1 MPVGEPARGGSGSA
15 AVTRGSTSYEIV
27 VRLRQQSGEERSA
40 TRSVPIAPFKE
51 WVRGCSVTD
60 SLRLELADRVD
71 FPISPQPVRG
81 ARRPSLG
88 DLLFPHVASQ
98 DIPGALYRFQ
108 IDGIAWLCGNPRAI
122 LADDMGLGKT
132 VQVLVA
138 LNQIIAQELGA
149 QALVV
154 TPRTL
159 LPNWLRE
166 SAKWTPGLV
175 VRSAQE
181 IGAGSLRGGAHVV
194 LCTYEELER
203 LPRLRQQPWRVL
215 VADEAHRLRTGDSQR
230 ARWFREVHSQC
241 CWLLTGTPIEHSAI
255 DLAVLLSY
263 LDPVRFSAKKLLSTP
278 EAVRPTA
285 RPYLLRRRK
294 SDVLGELPAV
304 HREDIAVQMAAKQSQ
319 RYFDTLFGRDGERR
333 NQLQKL
339 AACRSI
345 CDLEPD
351 DETSGKLDWLADF
364 IAARL
369 PLDEKVVVFSA
380 YLPIL
385 RAAMRRFRSERPG
398 ACVYI
403 AGDTPPEERQE
414 VVSEF
419 QQEGGPRVL
428 LVSMGVGAEGI
439 TLTRANHVVFLNEW
453 WNPSMNQQARDRV
466 VRIGQHR
473 EVYEYRLYVRDTVE
487 ERVRQLIEQKQVTI
501 DEVVEA
507 LARGSSQ
514 IDLLL
519 SEPSLSASGQV
530 HRR

>member
-1 MPVGEPARGGSGSA
+1 MPVGEPPRGGSGSA
-15 AVTRGSTSYEIV
+15 TVTRGLTSYEIV
-27 VRLRQQSGEERSA
+27 VRLRQQSGEESTA
-40 TRSVPIAPFKE
+40 TRSIPIAPFKE

-71 FPISPQPVRG
+71 FPIGPQPIRG

-88 DLLFPHVASQ
+88 DLLFPHVFRPEMPRS
-98 DIPGALYRFQ
+98 LYPFQ
-108 IDGIAWLCGNPRAI
+108 AGGVAWLCGMTRAI

-138 LNQIIAQELGA
+138 LEQMIAKELGA

-154 TPRTL
+154 TPKTL

-166 SAKWTPGLV
+166 SARWAPGLV

-181 IGAGSLRGGAHVV
+181 ISAGSLSGGAHVV

-203 LPRLRQQPWRVL
+203 LPRLRQHAWRVL
-215 VADEAHRLRTGDSQR
+215 VADEAHRLRTGESER
-230 ARWFREVHSQC
+230 ARWFREVGSDY
-241 CWLLTGTPIEHSAI
+241 CWLLTGTPIEHSAK

-263 LDPVRFSAKKLLSTP
+263 LDPVRFSAKNLLSTP

-285 RPYLLRRRK
+285 RPFLLRRLK
-294 SDVLGELPAV
+294 TDVLGELPPV
-304 HREDIAVQMAAKQSQ
+304 HREDIAVQMTAKQSQ
-319 RYFDTLFGRDGERR
+319 RYFDTLLGRNGQQR

-339 AACRSI
+339 AACRST
-345 CDLEPD
+345 CDLDPD
-351 DETSGKLDWLADF
+351 DETSGKLDWLEDF
-364 IAARL
+364 IASKL
-369 PLDEKVVVFSA
+369 PHDEKVVVFSA

-385 RAAMRRFRSERPG
+385 RAAMRRFRSVLPG
-398 ACVYI
+398 ACMYI
-403 AGDTPPEERQE
+403 AGDTPPEGRQGL
-414 VVSEF
+414 VSEF

-473 EVYEYRLYVRDTVE
+473 EVHEYRLYVRGTVE
-487 ERVRQLIEQKQVTI
+487 ERVRQLIEQKQATI
-501 DEVVEA
+501 DEIVEA
-507 LARGSSQ
+507 LAQGSSRL
-514 IDLLL
+514 DLLSAAL
-519 SEPSLSASGQV
+519 PS
-530 HRR
+530 

>member
-1 MPVGEPARGGSGSA
+1 MHGGDSARVGHGSA
-15 AVTRGSTSYEIV
+15 TVTRGPTSYEV
-27 VRLRQQSGEERSA
+27 VLRLRQHSGENRSV
-40 TRSVPIAPFKE
+40 TRSIPIALFKQ
-51 WVRGCSVTD
+51 WAHSCSVTD

-71 FPISPQPVRG
+71 FPIGPQPVRG

-88 DLLFPHVASQ
+88 DLLSPHLISSE
-98 DIPGALYRFQ
+98 IPTSLYRFQ
-108 IDGIAWLCGNPRAI
+108 LDGVAWLCSNPRAI

-132 VQVLVA
+132 VQVLIALERLVA
-138 LNQIIAQELGA
+138 ERLGA

-154 TPRTL
+154 TPKTL

-166 SAKWTPGLV
+166 SARWTPNLV

-215 VADEAHRLRTGDSQR
+215 VADEAHRLRTGESER
-230 ARWFREVHSQC
+230 AKWFREVRSEC
-241 CWLLTGTPIEHSAI
+241 CWLLTGTPIEHSAT
-255 DLAVLLSY
+255 DLAMLLSY
-263 LDPVRFSAKKLLSTP
+263 LDPVRFSAKNLLSAP

-294 SDVLGELPAV
+294 TDVLGELPAV
-304 HREDIAVQMAAKQSQ
+304 HRKDIAVQMTAMQS
-319 RYFDTLFGRDGERR
+319 RLYFDTLFGRDGEQR

-345 CDLEPD
+345 CDLDPGE
-351 DETSGKLDWLADF
+351 ESSGKLDWLADF
-364 IAARL
+364 IAVKL
-369 PLDEKVVVFSA
+369 PRDEKVVVFSA

-385 RAAMRRFRSERPG
+385 RAAMRRFRSVLPG

-403 AGDTPPEERQE
+403 AGDTPPEERQDL
-414 VVSEF
+414 VFEF

-473 EVYEYRLYVRDTVE
+473 EVYEYRLYVRGTIE

-501 DEVVEA
+501 DEIVEA
-507 LARGSSQ
+507 LAQGSSRF
-514 IDLLL
+514 DLLAD
-519 SEPSLSASGQV
+519 ASSQ
-530 HRR
+530 